1 MKSIIFTIAVSALF
15 NCVATKF
22 NLYPP
27 VDPALLGKLYNLSTE
42 CIQALNETLPDCD
55 PTLFQMTVSFDNYY
69 WEDDNITTVCD
80 GNCTIEARDWDLDVS
95 LACAD
100 ESSWTNKPL
109 TTNMFLS
116 GDLVSICI
124 AMWRRLGYRRS
135 EMSFLAL
142 GRGPSIV
149 RGPRVLLVVK
159 VGWLHDLTG
168 SVNSA
173 PALRLVVYQ
182 QFLLSNEPFQLLTRG
197 IIEWINSYGKLIP
210 ADSISGRFVDGISTV
225 CLGSTTDDRW
235 CLGAVQNY
243 TGSDVIQPDCT
254 VNPTDPSCTSNDTV
268 PEYTRM
274 ANLYTDDVLCDNCFI
289 QMLYARVTSPYL
301 ADSDHSDFL
310 VDQLLDIGDICN
322 VTIPDI
328 TVRGLPSYA
337 GAPPPTSVN
346 IGTTRAATT
355 SAPTSTTCAGQL
367 FGPASGCQ
375 ALSTKYGVTTGD
387 LQTISG
393 SDTCA
398 ISGSLCFP
406 KACSLQAVPSGASC
420 DSFASSLP
428 GNVTTVQL
436 LNWNPN
442 IQGLCDSLTAGQMV
456 CVAAPGVNGT
466 YTLAPP
472 PLGTGADAGNQQ
484 RGGDGGRVT
493 PCVTYANV
501 AATAAPGPTQTGITS
516 ACNAYATADNGIG
529 CVDFAFQNCISATQL
544 FAWNNVLGANGENC
558 LSLFWA
564 KEYYCVN
571 VQTTSTTA
579 SPITSQTSTSVA
591 QVTAPGPTQS
601 GIVSNCNKYDTP
613 TGGIGCYDF
622 ATEHNITPAQLY
634 AWNPSLGANGANCG
648 TLFWA
653 QEYYCVGV
661 SS

>member
-1 MKSIIFTIAVSALF
+1 MTI
-15 NCVATKF
+15 
-22 NLYPP
+22 
-27 VDPALLGKLYNLSTE
+27 
-42 CIQALNETLPDCD
+42 
-55 PTLFQMTVSFDNYY
+55 SFDNYY

-80 GNCTIEARDWDLDVS
+80 GNCTIEARDWDLDIS
-95 LACAD
+95 LAYAD
-100 ESSWTNKPL
+100 
-109 TTNMFLS
+109 
-116 GDLVSICI
+116 
-124 AMWRRLGYRRS
+124 
-135 EMSFLAL
+135 
-142 GRGPSIV
+142 
-149 RGPRVLLVVK
+149 
-159 VGWLHDLTG
+159 
-168 SVNSA
+168 
-173 PALRLVVYQ
+173 
-182 QFLLSNEPFQLLTRG
+182 
-197 IIEWINSYGKLIP
+197 EWINSYGKLIP
-210 ADSISGRFVDGISTV
+210 ADSISGRFVDGINTV

-235 CLGAVQNY
+235 CLGAAQNY

-254 VNPTDPSCTSNDTV
+254 VNPTDPSCTGNDTV

-274 ANLYTDDVLCDNCFI
+274 ANLYTDDVVCDNCFI

-310 VDQLLDIGDICN
+310 VDQLLDIDDVCN

-346 IGTTRAATT
+346 IGTTSAATT

-367 FGPASGCQ
+367 VGPTSGCQ

-387 LQTISG
+387 LQTSSG

-420 DSFASSLP
+420 DLFASSLP

-456 CVAAPGVNGT
+456 CIAAPGVNGT

-493 PCVTYANV
+493 PCVKYANV

-516 ACNAYATADNGIG
+516 AYNAYAMADNGIG
-529 CVDFAFQNCISATQL
+529 CVDFAFQNCISTTQL

-579 SPITSQTSTSVA
+579 SPTTSQTSTSVA

-613 TGGIGCYDF
+613 TGGVGCYDF
-622 ATEHNITPAQLY
+622 ATGHNITPAQLY
-634 AWNPSLGANGANCG
+634 AWNPALGANGANCG
-648 TLFWA
+648 TSFWA